1 MSYSIEQKNSIF
13 LTRGDTL
20 MVQVGIIKD
29 GEQYTPESGDVV
41 RFALKHASMTPGLKQ
56 FSDQTPLVLK
66 TIDNDTLI
74 LELEPNDTKL
84 LDFGPYKYDIQI
96 TFANGEVDTFI
107 PDADFV
113 LTPEVD

>member
-1 MSYSIEQKNSIF
+1 MSTRIGNENSIF

-29 GEQYTPESGDVV
+29 GEQYTPEAGDVV
-41 RFALKHASMTPGLKQ
+41 RFALKHASMTQGMKQ
-56 FSDQTPLVLK
+56 FLDQTPLVLK

-74 LELEPNDTKL
+74 LELEPNDTKQ
-84 LDFGPYKYDIQI
+84 LDFGSYKYDIQI

-107 PDADFV
+107 PDAYFV